1 MHTCFGNKGNPEI
14 LQKKLVILQL
24 NCSNSNFM
32 TKKEELDVTIE
43 SNKADIVVVSE
54 SNMDTTDQ
62 KLLDERQS
70 KFPTFRFVDKVI
82 QPFPKARLTIMVHHD
97 VPFERAEEYEDQVN
111 PMASIRI
118 RESRNKAIIITG
130 IYRQWK
136 APAETDSNTAEGIA
150 RQVQRLELAIQS
162 LSRVVSDGNIHLVA
176 GDINIDRHLPNDPL
190 SRPDLR
196 ALTPVLE
203 DYLIDS
209 SMVQINHKPTRH
221 QLGSRSSLL
230 DLFLTNVPDRI
241 VDIDNV
247 LNTLSEHQGVICTI
261 LTKTPCKLS
270 KSILIRNYA
279 NATFRNMQGLIDQSE
294 NLQSLFNDRDPDII
308 GDKLIAGFDEITNL
322 VITKKRIQVCNR
334 GAKFWSKSLENERK
348 TVAGLNTQAIRTRNP
363 EDFRFY
369 KNKKNTHTRNIIK
382 YQKQKIRE
390 NFAKAKT
397 RWKTFDQIIPQ
408 DDSTPKQIKYKG
420 KVISSAREIA
430 NSYHEY
436 LDAKLEDLHRQIKQ
450 TNFKAM
456 KIFWG
461 RINRVEDDMV
471 LAPATIKEA
480 RMIIRKMKPS
490 NSRGDSEITGRIIKQ
505 VSQYTSVA
513 ITHLANCVFTTG
525 RFPAAFKTA
534 RILPLK
540 KHDKPEDYFSGFRP
554 INCLNP
560 LSKILEEMIRVR
572 IETMKQWI
580 F

>member
-1 MHTCFGNKGNPEI
+1 MHAHNGNKGNPEI

-43 SNKADIVVVSE
+43 TNKADIVVVSE

-82 QPFPKARLTIMVHHD
+82 HPFPKARLTIMVHQD

-150 RQVQRLELAIQS
+150 RQVQRLELAVQS

-190 SRPDLR
+190 LRPDLR

-209 SMVQINHKPTRH
+209 SMLQINHKPTRH

-247 LNTLSEHQGVICTI
+247 LNTLS
-261 LTKTPCKLS
+261 
-270 KSILIRNYA
+270 
-279 NATFRNMQGLIDQSE
+279 
-294 NLQSLFNDRDPDII
+294 
-308 GDKLIAGFDEITNL
+308 
-322 VITKKRIQVCNR
+322 
-334 GAKFWSKSLENERK
+334 
-348 TVAGLNTQAIRTRNP
+348 
-363 EDFRFY
+363 
-369 KNKKNTHTRNIIK
+369 
-382 YQKQKIRE
+382 
-390 NFAKAKT
+390 
-397 RWKTFDQIIPQ
+397 
-408 DDSTPKQIKYKG
+408 
-420 KVISSAREIA
+420 
-430 NSYHEY
+430 
-436 LDAKLEDLHRQIKQ
+436 
-450 TNFKAM
+450 
-456 KIFWG
+456 
-461 RINRVEDDMV
+461 
-471 LAPATIKEA
+471 
-480 RMIIRKMKPS
+480 
-490 NSRGDSEITGRIIKQ
+490 
-505 VSQYTSVA
+505 
-513 ITHLANCVFTTG
+513 
-525 RFPAAFKTA
+525 
-534 RILPLK
+534 
-540 KHDKPEDYFSGFRP
+540 
-554 INCLNP
+554 
-560 LSKILEEMIRVR
+560 
-572 IETMKQWI
+572 
-580 F
+580 

>member
-1 MHTCFGNKGNPEI
+1 
-14 LQKKLVILQL
+14 
-24 NCSNSNFM
+24 
-32 TKKEELDVTIE
+32 
-43 SNKADIVVVSE
+43 
-54 SNMDTTDQ
+54 
-62 KLLDERQS
+62 
-70 KFPTFRFVDKVI
+70 
-82 QPFPKARLTIMVHHD
+82 
-97 VPFERAEEYEDQVN
+97 
-111 PMASIRI
+111 
-118 RESRNKAIIITG
+118 
-130 IYRQWK
+130 
-136 APAETDSNTAEGIA
+136 
-150 RQVQRLELAIQS
+150 
-162 LSRVVSDGNIHLVA
+162 
-176 GDINIDRHLPNDPL
+176 
-190 SRPDLR
+190 
-196 ALTPVLE
+196 
-203 DYLIDS
+203 
-209 SMVQINHKPTRH
+209 
-221 QLGSRSSLL
+221 
-230 DLFLTNVPDRI
+230 
-241 VDIDNV
+241 
-247 LNTLSEHQGVICTI
+247 
-261 LTKTPCKLS
+261 
-270 KSILIRNYA
+270 
-279 NATFRNMQGLIDQSE
+279 MQGLIDQSE

-334 GAKFWSKSLENERK
+334 GAKFWSKLLENERK

-408 DDSTPKQIKYKG
+408 DNSTPKQIKYKG

-436 LDAKLEDLHRQIKQ
+436 LDVKLEDLRRQIKQ

-456 KIFWG
+456 KIFRG
-461 RINRVEDDMV
+461 RITRVEDDMV

-540 KHDKPEDYFSGFRP
+540 KRGKPEDDFSGFRP

-572 IETMKQWI
+572 IENHLMKNKILPRNQHGSRHGHSTI
-580 F
+580 TAVQQVETVLKKNKSKNKTSVILSTDLSNAFDTIDHALLLEKFHHIGVRGKPYMVIQSYLTDRKAFVEVQGYKGETKQCRPYSVIQGGKLSGQFFGVYTLETTKIEEIIRNPVEYKFITGEESLTTN